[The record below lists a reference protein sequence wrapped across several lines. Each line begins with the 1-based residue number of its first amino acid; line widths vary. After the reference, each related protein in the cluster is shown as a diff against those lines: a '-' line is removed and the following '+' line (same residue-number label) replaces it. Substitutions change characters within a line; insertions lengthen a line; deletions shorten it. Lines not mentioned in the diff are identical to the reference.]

1 MELLRAEENLK
12 KNLELDVSQEEMDF
26 FNGKLT
32 SEEIKKRVMRLS
44 ILKRKIEEKGN
55 ELREEMCDPTLL
67 DVLAH
72 KMHKFLCKLQAYG
85 RVRRPKEKKETRKKS
100 AKKHKDKAQIFKE
113 DKVKARAHAS
123 HDDLEVFMTNHA
135 SGRKYLF
142 KSHNKKFFKENFKP
156 P

>member
-1 MELLRAEENLK
+1 MEMSKAEMNLK
-12 KNLELDVSQEEMDF
+12 RSLELEVSQEEMDF

-32 SEEIKKRVMRLS
+32 SEEIKKLVMRLS
-44 ILKRKIEEKGN
+44 ILKRKIEEKGK
-55 ELREEMCDPTLL
+55 ELREEMCDLTLL

-85 RVRRPKEKKETRKKS
+85 RARRPKEKKKTRKRS

-113 DKVKARAHAS
+113 DKVKARANAS
-123 HDDLEVFMTNHA
+123 NDNFEAFKPNHKG
-135 SGRKYLF
+135 GREHLHNG
-142 KSHNKKFFKENFKP
+142 HNKKFFKENFKP